1 MFASISRLRLSL
13 LATFSAVLMTGLIT
27 APINGPAGLANAQEV
42 VNVYSAR
49 HYDTDDAIYDQFTE
63 QTGIT
68 VNLIEG
74 NSDALLERIKREG
87 QRSPADVFV
96 TVDAGRLH
104 QAEQQGVFQ
113 PIESSVLNERIPANL
128 RHPDGLWF
136 GLTKRARAIY
146 RSTERTSEG
155 DIANYEDLADP
166 KWKGRVLI
174 RSSSNVYNQSLVG
187 SLIETLGKDQA
198 QAWCEGVVANMA
210 RKPQGG
216 DTDQI
221 RAVAA
226 GEGDVAV
233 ANSYY
238 YARMLTGSDED
249 RAFAAKVAI
258 VFPNQ
263 DGRGTHVNLSGVGV
277 VKSAPNKNNAVK
289 FIEFLSSDEAQE
301 VFAAGNNEYPVVPGV
316 SETSTLKNLGEFKED
331 ELNAA
336 VFGNNNQE
344 AIRTMDRA
352 GWR

>member
-1 MFASISRLRLSL
+1 MLSSGPLASCFVTARLIALLTTMLSF
-13 LATFSAVLMTGLIT
+13 TITHRPVSA
-27 APINGPAGLANAQEV
+27 EDV

-49 HYDTDDAIYDQFTE
+49 HYDTDDAIYDEFTDK
-63 QTGIT
+63 TGIK

-74 NSDALLERIKREG
+74 NSDALLQRLAREG
-87 QRSPADVFV
+87 NRSPADVFI
-96 TVDAGRLH
+96 TVDAGRLY
-104 QAEQQGVFQ
+104 QAEKQGVFQ
-113 PIESSVLNERIPANL
+113 PIASKELQERIPENL

-136 GLTKRARAIY
+136 GLTKRARILL
-146 RSTERTSEG
+146 RSKERTVKG
-155 DIANYEDLADP
+155 DIASYEELADP

-187 SLIETLGKDQA
+187 SIIKAHGEQDALK
-198 QAWCEGVVANMA
+198 WCEGVVANMA

-216 DTDQI
+216 DRDQI
-221 RAVAA
+221 KAVAA

-238 YARMLTGSDED
+238 YARMLTGSAEEK
-249 RAFAAKVAI
+249 AAAAKVAV

-277 VKSAPNKNNAVK
+277 VASAPNKENAIK
-289 FIEFLSSDEAQE
+289 FIVFLAGDRAQE
-301 VFAAGNNEYPVVPGV
+301 AFAASNNEYPVVEGV
-316 SETSTLKNLGEFKED
+316 AKTSVLTGFGEFRED

-336 VFGNNNQE
+336 AFGNLNE
-344 AIRTMDRA
+344 KAVRMMDRA